1 MDRER
6 ECFYLLYGVHHS
18 MLTLW
23 VANQCFV
30 RHPGLERSNQALEVA
45 LNTVKTILVISLGL
59 PLVFVFG
66 FLKTTPSFHICR
78 VDEL

>member
-30 RHPGLERSNQALEVA
+30 RHRCFMEALEVA